1 MRTVQYGLIAAAAL
15 VALVGCRTAGSADV
29 EAPMVLQLLHFADV
43 DGNQDDAL
51 DSVDEFSAIVNALKA
66 DPTYGPNTLL
76 VSSGDNIL
84 PGPRFSLATDP
95 LVTAVTGGDAPA
107 HLDIFWMNELGVA
120 ASALGNHELDQ
131 GPATLAAALAEDGG
145 FSGSRF
151 PYLSANVD
159 WGRSFDVGRNGRDVG
174 DLAGQ
179 VASYATVTVAGQRIG
194 L

>member
-120 ASALGNHELDQ
+120 ASALGNHELVYCS
-131 GPATLAAALAEDGG
+131 PRNEDH
-145 FSGSRF
+145 R
-151 PYLSANVD
+151 
-159 WGRSFDVGRNGRDVG
+159 
-174 DLAGQ
+174 
-179 VASYATVTVAGQRIG
+179 
-194 L
+194 